1 MNGVVSKQFTYIFP
15 IIASG
20 GNTVAGSI
28 VQATGKIENNN
39 VYFNEI
45 VLQAGQIV
53 IRIQN
58 NNGSKGKYIDV

>member
-20 GNTVAGSI
+20 GNTGSI

-39 VYFNEI
+39 VYFNDI
-45 VLQAGQIV
+45 VLQAGQKV